1 MKEKLLELL
10 NNSYSPYSNFRVAA
24 IALMKDGTEFNGVN
38 VENASYGG
46 AICAER
52 SAIVSAISAGYKKH
66 DFEKMYVMCDNEKI
80 GMSCMIC
87 RQVIQEFFEKDKMI
101 IAMNPNGDEIVHTVE
116 ELFKMKVGFV
126 SIVGRPNA
134 GKSTLINS
142 IIGSKVAIVSDK
154 AHTTRNNI
162 QGIYNDDDSQI
173 IFIDTPGIHKPMHKL
188 GKYMNSQSYYSI
200 EDTNVILFMVDATE
214 KIGKGD
220 KFILEK
226 LKEVDSNVFLV
237 LNKVDRIKKENLFP
251 MIEEYN
257 KLFDF
262 KEIIPI
268 SALKKDNID
277 DLIKTIKKYLDE
289 GERYYSEDYYT
300 DKSINFMVSEIVRE
314 KVLNL
319 THEEVPHAVTCV
331 LEKYEEEK
339 NSIHINVLIIVE
351 REGIKRILVGHS
363 GSMIK
368 EIGIEAR
375 KDIEELVGKKVYL
388 ELFVKTVNN
397 WREKDKYLTEFG
409 FNNE

>member
-1 MKEKLLELL
+1 
-10 NNSYSPYSNFRVAA
+10 
-24 IALMKDGTEFNGVN
+24 
-38 VENASYGG
+38 
-46 AICAER
+46 
-52 SAIVSAISAGYKKH
+52 
-66 DFEKMYVMCDNEKI
+66 
-80 GMSCMIC
+80 
-87 RQVIQEFFEKDKMI
+87 
-101 IAMNPNGDEIVHTVE
+101 
-116 ELFKMKVGFV
+116 MKVGFV

-173 IFIDTPGIHKPMHKL
+173 IFIDTPGSHKPMHKL

-388 ELFVKTVNN
+388 ELFVKTDNN

>member
-1 MKEKLLELL
+1 
-10 NNSYSPYSNFRVAA
+10 
-24 IALMKDGTEFNGVN
+24 
-38 VENASYGG
+38 
-46 AICAER
+46 
-52 SAIVSAISAGYKKH
+52 
-66 DFEKMYVMCDNEKI
+66 
-80 GMSCMIC
+80 
-87 RQVIQEFFEKDKMI
+87 
-101 IAMNPNGDEIVHTVE
+101 
-116 ELFKMKVGFV
+116 MKVGFV

-289 GERYYSEDYYT
+289 GEKYYSEDYYT

>member
-1 MKEKLLELL
+1 
-10 NNSYSPYSNFRVAA
+10 
-24 IALMKDGTEFNGVN
+24 
-38 VENASYGG
+38 
-46 AICAER
+46 
-52 SAIVSAISAGYKKH
+52 
-66 DFEKMYVMCDNEKI
+66 
-80 GMSCMIC
+80 
-87 RQVIQEFFEKDKMI
+87 
-101 IAMNPNGDEIVHTVE
+101 
-116 ELFKMKVGFV
+116 MKVGFV

-277 DLIKTIKKYLDE
+277 DLIKTIKNYLDE

>member
-1 MKEKLLELL
+1 
-10 NNSYSPYSNFRVAA
+10 
-24 IALMKDGTEFNGVN
+24 
-38 VENASYGG
+38 
-46 AICAER
+46 
-52 SAIVSAISAGYKKH
+52 
-66 DFEKMYVMCDNEKI
+66 
-80 GMSCMIC
+80 
-87 RQVIQEFFEKDKMI
+87 
-101 IAMNPNGDEIVHTVE
+101 
-116 ELFKMKVGFV
+116 MKVGFV

-237 LNKVDRIKKENLFP
+237 LNKVDKIKKENLFP

-397 WREKDKYLTEFG
+397 WREKDKYLAEFG

>member
-1 MKEKLLELL
+1 
-10 NNSYSPYSNFRVAA
+10 
-24 IALMKDGTEFNGVN
+24 
-38 VENASYGG
+38 
-46 AICAER
+46 
-52 SAIVSAISAGYKKH
+52 
-66 DFEKMYVMCDNEKI
+66 
-80 GMSCMIC
+80 
-87 RQVIQEFFEKDKMI
+87 
-101 IAMNPNGDEIVHTVE
+101 
-116 ELFKMKVGFV
+116 MKVGFV

-134 GKSTLINS
+134 GKSTLINN
-142 IIGSKVAIVSDK
+142 IIGSKIAIVSDK

-226 LKEVDSNVFLV
+226 LKEVDSNVFLI
-237 LNKVDRIKKENLFP
+237 LNKVDKIKKENLIP

-268 SALKKDNID
+268 SALKRDNLD

-289 GERYYSEDYYT
+289 GDRYYSEDYYT

>member
-1 MKEKLLELL
+1 
-10 NNSYSPYSNFRVAA
+10 
-24 IALMKDGTEFNGVN
+24 
-38 VENASYGG
+38 
-46 AICAER
+46 
-52 SAIVSAISAGYKKH
+52 
-66 DFEKMYVMCDNEKI
+66 
-80 GMSCMIC
+80 
-87 RQVIQEFFEKDKMI
+87 
-101 IAMNPNGDEIVHTVE
+101 
-116 ELFKMKVGFV
+116 MKVGFV

-200 EDTNVILFMVDATE
+200 EDTNVILVMVDATE

-397 WREKDKYLTEFG
+397 WREKDKYITEFG

>member
-1 MKEKLLELL
+1 
-10 NNSYSPYSNFRVAA
+10 
-24 IALMKDGTEFNGVN
+24 
-38 VENASYGG
+38 
-46 AICAER
+46 
-52 SAIVSAISAGYKKH
+52 
-66 DFEKMYVMCDNEKI
+66 
-80 GMSCMIC
+80 
-87 RQVIQEFFEKDKMI
+87 
-101 IAMNPNGDEIVHTVE
+101 
-116 ELFKMKVGFV
+116 MKVPSV
-126 SIVGRPNA
+126 AIVGRPNV

-226 LKEVDSNVFLV
+226 LKEVDSNVFLI

-331 LEKYEEEK
+331 LEKYKEEK

-397 WREKDKYLTEFG
+397 WREKDKYLAEFG

>member
-1 MKEKLLELL
+1 
-10 NNSYSPYSNFRVAA
+10 
-24 IALMKDGTEFNGVN
+24 
-38 VENASYGG
+38 
-46 AICAER
+46 
-52 SAIVSAISAGYKKH
+52 
-66 DFEKMYVMCDNEKI
+66 
-80 GMSCMIC
+80 
-87 RQVIQEFFEKDKMI
+87 
-101 IAMNPNGDEIVHTVE
+101 
-116 ELFKMKVGFV
+116 MKVGFV

-200 EDTNVILFMVDATE
+200 EDTNVTLFMVDATE

>member
-1 MKEKLLELL
+1 
-10 NNSYSPYSNFRVAA
+10 
-24 IALMKDGTEFNGVN
+24 
-38 VENASYGG
+38 
-46 AICAER
+46 
-52 SAIVSAISAGYKKH
+52 
-66 DFEKMYVMCDNEKI
+66 
-80 GMSCMIC
+80 
-87 RQVIQEFFEKDKMI
+87 
-101 IAMNPNGDEIVHTVE
+101 
-116 ELFKMKVGFV
+116 
-126 SIVGRPNA
+126 
-134 GKSTLINS
+134 
-142 IIGSKVAIVSDK
+142 
-154 AHTTRNNI
+154 
-162 QGIYNDDDSQI
+162 
-173 IFIDTPGIHKPMHKL
+173 MHKL

-226 LKEVDSNVFLV
+226 LKEVDSNVFLI

-331 LEKYEEEK
+331 LEKYKEEK

-397 WREKDKYLTEFG
+397 WREKDKYLAEFG

>member
-1 MKEKLLELL
+1 
-10 NNSYSPYSNFRVAA
+10 
-24 IALMKDGTEFNGVN
+24 
-38 VENASYGG
+38 
-46 AICAER
+46 
-52 SAIVSAISAGYKKH
+52 
-66 DFEKMYVMCDNEKI
+66 
-80 GMSCMIC
+80 
-87 RQVIQEFFEKDKMI
+87 
-101 IAMNPNGDEIVHTVE
+101 
-116 ELFKMKVGFV
+116 MKVGFV

-226 LKEVDSNVFLV
+226 LKEVDSNIFLI

>member
-1 MKEKLLELL
+1 
-10 NNSYSPYSNFRVAA
+10 
-24 IALMKDGTEFNGVN
+24 
-38 VENASYGG
+38 
-46 AICAER
+46 
-52 SAIVSAISAGYKKH
+52 
-66 DFEKMYVMCDNEKI
+66 
-80 GMSCMIC
+80 
-87 RQVIQEFFEKDKMI
+87 
-101 IAMNPNGDEIVHTVE
+101 
-116 ELFKMKVGFV
+116 MKVGFV

-262 KEIIPI
+262 KEIIPK

>member
-1 MKEKLLELL
+1 
-10 NNSYSPYSNFRVAA
+10 
-24 IALMKDGTEFNGVN
+24 
-38 VENASYGG
+38 
-46 AICAER
+46 
-52 SAIVSAISAGYKKH
+52 
-66 DFEKMYVMCDNEKI
+66 
-80 GMSCMIC
+80 
-87 RQVIQEFFEKDKMI
+87 
-101 IAMNPNGDEIVHTVE
+101 
-116 ELFKMKVGFV
+116 MKVGFV

-226 LKEVDSNVFLV
+226 LKEVDSNVFLI
-237 LNKVDRIKKENLFP
+237 LNKVDKIKKENLFP

-289 GERYYSEDYYT
+289 GNRYYSEDYYT

>member
-1 MKEKLLELL
+1 
-10 NNSYSPYSNFRVAA
+10 
-24 IALMKDGTEFNGVN
+24 
-38 VENASYGG
+38 
-46 AICAER
+46 
-52 SAIVSAISAGYKKH
+52 
-66 DFEKMYVMCDNEKI
+66 
-80 GMSCMIC
+80 
-87 RQVIQEFFEKDKMI
+87 
-101 IAMNPNGDEIVHTVE
+101 
-116 ELFKMKVGFV
+116 MKVGFV

-226 LKEVDSNVFLV
+226 LKKVDSNVFLV

-262 KEIIPI
+262 KEFIPI

>member
-1 MKEKLLELL
+1 
-10 NNSYSPYSNFRVAA
+10 
-24 IALMKDGTEFNGVN
+24 
-38 VENASYGG
+38 
-46 AICAER
+46 
-52 SAIVSAISAGYKKH
+52 
-66 DFEKMYVMCDNEKI
+66 
-80 GMSCMIC
+80 
-87 RQVIQEFFEKDKMI
+87 
-101 IAMNPNGDEIVHTVE
+101 
-116 ELFKMKVGFV
+116 MKVGFV

-200 EDTNVILFMVDATE
+200 EDTNIILFMVDATE

-226 LKEVDSNVFLV
+226 LKEVDSNVLLV

>member
-1 MKEKLLELL
+1 
-10 NNSYSPYSNFRVAA
+10 
-24 IALMKDGTEFNGVN
+24 
-38 VENASYGG
+38 
-46 AICAER
+46 
-52 SAIVSAISAGYKKH
+52 
-66 DFEKMYVMCDNEKI
+66 
-80 GMSCMIC
+80 
-87 RQVIQEFFEKDKMI
+87 
-101 IAMNPNGDEIVHTVE
+101 
-116 ELFKMKVGFV
+116 MKVGFV
-126 SIVGRPNA
+126 SIVGRPNV

>member
-1 MKEKLLELL
+1 
-10 NNSYSPYSNFRVAA
+10 
-24 IALMKDGTEFNGVN
+24 
-38 VENASYGG
+38 
-46 AICAER
+46 
-52 SAIVSAISAGYKKH
+52 
-66 DFEKMYVMCDNEKI
+66 
-80 GMSCMIC
+80 
-87 RQVIQEFFEKDKMI
+87 
-101 IAMNPNGDEIVHTVE
+101 
-116 ELFKMKVGFV
+116 MKVGFV

-388 ELFVKTVNN
+388 ELFVKTVDN

>member
-1 MKEKLLELL
+1 
-10 NNSYSPYSNFRVAA
+10 
-24 IALMKDGTEFNGVN
+24 
-38 VENASYGG
+38 
-46 AICAER
+46 
-52 SAIVSAISAGYKKH
+52 
-66 DFEKMYVMCDNEKI
+66 
-80 GMSCMIC
+80 
-87 RQVIQEFFEKDKMI
+87 
-101 IAMNPNGDEIVHTVE
+101 
-116 ELFKMKVGFV
+116 MKVGFV

-289 GERYYSEDYYT
+289 CERYYSEDYYT

>member
-1 MKEKLLELL
+1 
-10 NNSYSPYSNFRVAA
+10 
-24 IALMKDGTEFNGVN
+24 
-38 VENASYGG
+38 
-46 AICAER
+46 
-52 SAIVSAISAGYKKH
+52 
-66 DFEKMYVMCDNEKI
+66 
-80 GMSCMIC
+80 
-87 RQVIQEFFEKDKMI
+87 
-101 IAMNPNGDEIVHTVE
+101 
-116 ELFKMKVGFV
+116 MKVGFV

-289 GERYYSEDYYT
+289 GERYYGEDYYT

>member
-1 MKEKLLELL
+1 
-10 NNSYSPYSNFRVAA
+10 
-24 IALMKDGTEFNGVN
+24 
-38 VENASYGG
+38 
-46 AICAER
+46 
-52 SAIVSAISAGYKKH
+52 
-66 DFEKMYVMCDNEKI
+66 
-80 GMSCMIC
+80 
-87 RQVIQEFFEKDKMI
+87 
-101 IAMNPNGDEIVHTVE
+101 
-116 ELFKMKVGFV
+116 MKVGFV

-188 GKYMNSQSYYSI
+188 
-200 EDTNVILFMVDATE
+200 
-214 KIGKGD
+214 GKGD

-339 NSIHINVLIIVE
+339 NRINI
-351 REGIKRILVGHS
+351 
-363 GSMIK
+363 
-368 EIGIEAR
+368 
-375 KDIEELVGKKVYL
+375 
-388 ELFVKTVNN
+388 
-397 WREKDKYLTEFG
+397 
-409 FNNE
+409 

>member
-1 MKEKLLELL
+1 
-10 NNSYSPYSNFRVAA
+10 
-24 IALMKDGTEFNGVN
+24 
-38 VENASYGG
+38 
-46 AICAER
+46 
-52 SAIVSAISAGYKKH
+52 
-66 DFEKMYVMCDNEKI
+66 
-80 GMSCMIC
+80 
-87 RQVIQEFFEKDKMI
+87 
-101 IAMNPNGDEIVHTVE
+101 
-116 ELFKMKVGFV
+116 MKVGFV

-226 LKEVDSNVFLV
+226 LKEVDSNVFLI

-289 GERYYSEDYYT
+289 GNRYYSEDYYT

-331 LEKYEEEK
+331 LEKYKEEK

-397 WREKDKYLTEFG
+397 WREKDKYLAEFG

>member
-1 MKEKLLELL
+1 
-10 NNSYSPYSNFRVAA
+10 
-24 IALMKDGTEFNGVN
+24 
-38 VENASYGG
+38 
-46 AICAER
+46 
-52 SAIVSAISAGYKKH
+52 
-66 DFEKMYVMCDNEKI
+66 
-80 GMSCMIC
+80 
-87 RQVIQEFFEKDKMI
+87 
-101 IAMNPNGDEIVHTVE
+101 
-116 ELFKMKVGFV
+116 MKVGFV

-237 LNKVDRIKKENLFP
+237 LNKADRIKKENLFP

>member
-1 MKEKLLELL
+1 
-10 NNSYSPYSNFRVAA
+10 
-24 IALMKDGTEFNGVN
+24 
-38 VENASYGG
+38 
-46 AICAER
+46 
-52 SAIVSAISAGYKKH
+52 
-66 DFEKMYVMCDNEKI
+66 
-80 GMSCMIC
+80 
-87 RQVIQEFFEKDKMI
+87 
-101 IAMNPNGDEIVHTVE
+101 
-116 ELFKMKVGFV
+116 MKVGFV

-226 LKEVDSNVFLV
+226 LKEVDSNVFLI

-300 DKSINFMVSEIVRE
+300 DKNINFMVSEIVRE

>member
-1 MKEKLLELL
+1 
-10 NNSYSPYSNFRVAA
+10 
-24 IALMKDGTEFNGVN
+24 
-38 VENASYGG
+38 
-46 AICAER
+46 
-52 SAIVSAISAGYKKH
+52 
-66 DFEKMYVMCDNEKI
+66 
-80 GMSCMIC
+80 
-87 RQVIQEFFEKDKMI
+87 
-101 IAMNPNGDEIVHTVE
+101 
-116 ELFKMKVGFV
+116 MKVGFV

-226 LKEVDSNVFLV
+226 LKEVDSNVFLI

-375 KDIEELVGKKVYL
+375 KDIEELIGKKVYL

>member
-1 MKEKLLELL
+1 
-10 NNSYSPYSNFRVAA
+10 
-24 IALMKDGTEFNGVN
+24 
-38 VENASYGG
+38 
-46 AICAER
+46 
-52 SAIVSAISAGYKKH
+52 
-66 DFEKMYVMCDNEKI
+66 
-80 GMSCMIC
+80 
-87 RQVIQEFFEKDKMI
+87 
-101 IAMNPNGDEIVHTVE
+101 
-116 ELFKMKVGFV
+116 MKVGFV

-162 QGIYNDDDSQI
+162 QGIYNADDSQI